1 LAFGTVSDPF
11 VALALRAG
19 VTALVVS
26 VALIAAVIV
35 MRILLLASVRRDA
48 RFARTWNDVFAAR
61 AAEPGRA
68 EPPALARVDRDRFM
82 ALFNRF
88 QGSVRGD
95 ARVRLNALARQL
107 GMDAYALRQLGAR
120 NLGRRMAA
128 VRAAGYLRDA
138 AATPALGLLAAGA
151 NPVVSLRAEHAL
163 LDIAGAE
170 ALPEFLR
177 KAGRREDWP
186 LARVAAILAEREPR
200 EVSAPLAA
208 AVREATAGGAAG
220 PGAARLVRL
229 LDCAPPEQATPVVA
243 GLLGEA
249 TDAEILCAA
258 LSALR
263 DPAELARVRALAGHP
278 EWFVRVEAVKTLA
291 RLGVE
296 EDRFLLLRMLA
307 DPSWWVRYR
316 AAHALAALP
325 GSDIDYLRHVRN
337 ALPDRYA
344 ADMLAQVIAE
354 RRPA

>member
-1 LAFGTVSDPF
+1 M
-11 VALALRAG
+11 ALA
-19 VTALVVS
+19 VS
-26 VALIAAVIV
+26 AALIVAVV
-35 MRILLLASVRRDA
+35 VLRIMLLASVRRDA
-48 RFARTWNDVFAAR
+48 RFARAWQDVFAAR
-61 AAEPGRA
+61 AAEPVRA
-68 EPPALARVDRDRFM
+68 EPPALARADRERFIG
-82 ALFNRF
+82 LFNRY

-107 GMDAYALRQLGAR
+107 GMDAYVRRQLGAR
-120 NLGRRMAA
+120 DLGRRMAA

-138 AATPALGLLAAGA
+138 AATPALDILAAGA
-151 NPVVSLRAEHAL
+151 NPVASLRAEHAL

-186 LARVAAILAEREPR
+186 LARVAAILAEREPQ
-200 EVSAPLAA
+200 ELSAPLAA

-229 LDCAPPEQATPVVA
+229 LDCAPLEHATPVVA
-243 GLLGEA
+243 ELLGGA
-249 TDAEILCAA
+249 TDAEILTAA

-263 DPAELARVRALAGHP
+263 DPGQLARVRALAGHA
-278 EWFVRVEAVKTLA
+278 EWFVRVEAVKAIA
-291 RLGVE
+291 RLGVV

-325 GSDIDYLRHVRN
+325 GCSTDYLRHVRN

-354 RRPA
+354 RGPA